1 MKAKKNWIAGF
12 VVVCLC
18 VVIATVFAKAPTQ
31 TGTEWEYA
39 HYKTSVHAK
48 ITKPIGITARWLWR
62 TSTEKLEEEEEVKTM
77 WRKAGFDFGNK
88 KVEEVDWFDFLG
100 GKGWELISVNR
111 HKSDY
116 GTEVIVTEGSFWFKR
131 PKRL

>member
-1 MKAKKNWIAGF
+1 MKAKKYLITGF

-18 VVIATVFAKAPTQ
+18 VVIATVLAQAPIQ

-39 HYKTSVHAK
+39 NYESSVRAK
-48 ITKPIGITARWLWR
+48 ITKPIGIKARWRWT

-88 KVEEVDWFDFLG
+88 KVERVDWFNFLG
-100 GKGWELISVNR
+100 SKGWELISVNQ

-116 GTEVIVTEGSFWFKR
+116 GTEVIVTEGSYWFKR
-131 PKRL
+131 PKH